1 MCSSSSSRSDDKI
14 RVQSASL
21 DPQLRGNHSP
31 LLPLPQDS
39 FPGLCPSTVRPF
51 HLHHRF
57 PRVYKGGIRYEH
69 YLDSQGSLHRFFLK
83 PPSLVKTSKAEVL
96 QLPSFRKL
104 S

>member
-31 LLPLPQDS
+31 LLLPDS
-39 FPGLCPSTVRPF
+39 FPALCPSTVRPF

-69 YLDSQGSLHRFFLK
+69 YLDSQGSVHRLFLK
-83 PPSLVKTSKAEVL
+83 PPFLVKTTSKTEVL